1 MNPSTINASA
11 LQSLHSQR
19 FRRTVSF
26 VLALLV
32 ILLLLAMATLLIGSF
47 PLELSQILQAAQ
59 GELGQAS
66 QMILVD
72 YRLPRTLSALLVG
85 ACLGMAGA
93 IFQTLMRNPLASPD
107 LMGFSAGAGVGA
119 LSCVVLISSSY
130 LVVGAIAGGLITAAL
145 VLLLSWKSGLSV
157 YRLVLVG
164 IGFNFVLV
172 AILDLILS
180 RIDINQ
186 AMEMNKW
193 LAGTLN
199 AIQWRHIE
207 QLVMGMI
214 LLLPLAFW
222 LQFKLN
228 RLAFDDDLAM
238 ALGIEVNRTRLAI
251 IIVGV
256 LLTAL
261 AVTVAGPLPFIAFVS
276 GPIARRLLRS
286 SDAVLF
292 TAALVGALVTL
303 LADTCARYLGAWVN
317 MPTGVFT
324 ALIGA
329 PYLLWLLASQIR
341 RGQI

>member
-1 MNPSTINASA
+1 MNGFI
-11 LQSLHSQR
+11 LQSFHHQKQK
-19 FRRTVSF
+19 RTTGLIVSLIF
-26 VLALLV
+26 LLV
-32 ILLLLAMATLLIGSF
+32 SLAIGSLLIGSF
-47 PLELSQILQAAQ
+47 AMNLNQIVSAAQ
-59 GELGQAS
+59 GELGSIS
-66 QMILVD
+66 QMILLD
-72 YRLPRTLSALLVG
+72 YRLPRTLAAMLVG

-93 IFQTLMRNPLASPD
+93 IFQTLLKNPLASPD
-107 LMGFSAGAGVGA
+107 IMGFSAGAGVGA
-119 LSCVVLISSSY
+119 LSCVVLFSGSY
-130 LVVGAIAGGLITAAL
+130 LVLGAIAGGLITATL
-145 VLLLSWKSGLSV
+145 VLFLSWRSGLNT

-164 IGFNFVLV
+164 IGFNFLLV

-199 AIQWRHIE
+199 ATHWQHVK
-207 QLVMGMI
+207 QLVIGLL
-214 LLLPLAFW
+214 LLLPLVFF

-228 RLAFDDDLAM
+228 LLAFDDDLAT
-238 ALGIEVNRTRLAI
+238 ALGIEVNKVRLAI

-276 GPIARRLLRS
+276 GPIARRLLKNS
-286 SDAVLF
+286 GAVLF
-292 TAALVGALVTL
+292 TAGLVGALVTL
-303 LADTCARYLGAWVN
+303 LADTCARYLGLWVN

-341 RGQI
+341 RGQL

>member
-1 MNPSTINASA
+1 MNGFI
-11 LQSLHSQR
+11 LQSFHHQKQK
-19 FRRTVSF
+19 RTTGLIVSLIF
-26 VLALLV
+26 LLV
-32 ILLLLAMATLLIGSF
+32 SLAIGSLLIGSF
-47 PLELSQILQAAQ
+47 AMNLNQIVSAAQ
-59 GELGQAS
+59 GELGSIS
-66 QMILVD
+66 QMILLD
-72 YRLPRTLSALLVG
+72 YRLPRTLAAMLVG

-93 IFQTLMRNPLASPD
+93 IFQTLLKNPLASPD
-107 LMGFSAGAGVGA
+107 IMGFTAGAGVGA
-119 LSCVVLISSSY
+119 LSCVVLFSGSY
-130 LVVGAIAGGLITAAL
+130 LVLGAIAGGLITATL
-145 VLLLSWKSGLSV
+145 VLFLSWRSGLNT

-164 IGFNFVLV
+164 IGFNFLLV

-199 AIQWRHIE
+199 ATHWQHVK
-207 QLVMGMI
+207 QLVIGLL
-214 LLLPLAFW
+214 LLLPLVFF

-228 RLAFDDDLAM
+228 LLAFDDDLAT
-238 ALGIEVNRTRLAI
+238 ALGIEVNKVRLAI

-276 GPIARRLLRS
+276 GPIARRLLKNS
-286 SDAVLF
+286 GAVLF
-292 TAALVGALVTL
+292 TAGLVGALVTL
-303 LADTCARYLGAWVN
+303 LADTCARYLGLWVN

-341 RGQI
+341 RGQL

>member
-1 MNPSTINASA
+1 M
-11 LQSLHSQR
+11 
-19 FRRTVSF
+19 
-26 VLALLV
+26 
-32 ILLLLAMATLLIGSF
+32 
-47 PLELSQILQAAQ
+47 
-59 GELGQAS
+59 
-66 QMILVD
+66 
-72 YRLPRTLSALLVG
+72 LVG

-93 IFQTLMRNPLASPD
+93 IFQTLLKNPLASPD
-107 LMGFSAGAGVGA
+107 IMGFTAGAGVGA
-119 LSCVVLISSSY
+119 LSCVVLFSGSY
-130 LVVGAIAGGLITAAL
+130 LVLGAIAGGLITATL
-145 VLLLSWKSGLSV
+145 VLFLSWRSGLNT

-164 IGFNFVLV
+164 IGFNFLLV

-199 AIQWRHIE
+199 ATHWQHVK
-207 QLVMGMI
+207 QLVIGLL
-214 LLLPLAFW
+214 LLLPLVFF

-228 RLAFDDDLAM
+228 LLAFDDDLAT
-238 ALGIEVNRTRLAI
+238 ALGIEVNKVRLAI

-276 GPIARRLLRS
+276 GPIARRLLKNS
-286 SDAVLF
+286 GAVLF
-292 TAALVGALVTL
+292 TAGLVGALVTL
-303 LADTCARYLGAWVN
+303 LADTCARYLGLWVN

-341 RGQI
+341 RGQL